1 MRDIFD
7 HIIRQSSFEV
17 SLTADDAPGP
27 GGANHLYT
35 IRGFS
40 SASNPSDPWF
50 ARHGNPSTYSTVLF
64 QNGAILETGANG
76 VTNEVLLAVVMDRLR
91 GFQSGKFACRQN
103 ALALTNIETG
113 LHWLQQRT
121 IERLRRGVEGMSRP

>member
-35 IRGFS
+35 IRDFS

-64 QNGAILETGANG
+64 QNGAILETGTNG